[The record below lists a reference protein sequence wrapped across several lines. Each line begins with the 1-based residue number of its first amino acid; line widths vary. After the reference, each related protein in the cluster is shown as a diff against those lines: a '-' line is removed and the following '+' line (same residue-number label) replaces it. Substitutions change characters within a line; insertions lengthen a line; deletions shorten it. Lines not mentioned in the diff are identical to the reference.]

1 VRVRRVVTGQDASG
15 KSVFVAD
22 EEVEPVTLKLLPGVE
37 FHRLWGADETPKL
50 PTDGT
55 PPSQKRYFPPPGG
68 FRWLLLT
75 LPPESVTGLEN
86 IDFKSLHNEAAEKL
100 AGLID
105 VLEPNHPGMHT
116 TDTVDVEVILS
127 GEVILE
133 LDDGAE
139 VTLRPGD
146 TVVQN
151 GTRHAWHNR
160 GDVPAVMAIGLIGAQ
175 RV

>member
-1 VRVRRVVTGQDASG
+1 MIVRRVVTGQDASG
-15 KSVFVAD
+15 KSVFVSD
-22 EEVEPVTLKLLPGVE
+22 EEVEPVTLKLLPGME
-37 FHRLWGADETPKL
+37 IHQLWGAEETSKL

-55 PPSQKRYFPPPGG
+55 PPSQDRYYPSAGG
-68 FRWLLLT
+68 FRWVVFT
-75 LPPESVTGLEN
+75 FSPESVAAPEN
-86 IDFKSLHNEAAEKL
+86 IDFEAALNEAAKKL
-100 AGLID
+100 PGLVD
-105 VLEPNHPGMHT
+105 VLEPDHPGMHT

-160 GDVPAVMAIGLIGAQ
+160 GDVPVVIAVGLIGAQ